1 VGAFVC
7 GGRTLKNCLI
17 NHARTF
23 IFSTAMPPY
32 FAGQIQAALELA
44 VAADAER
51 AQLRRIAGSI
61 REAVTAAG
69 LDSGS
74 SSTQIVPIYLGSN
87 EAALQMASVLHSA
100 GFAVRAIRPPTV
112 PAGTSRIRIS
122 LTARITMD
130 EIDRLA
136 RAISVASKA
145 LQQVPSTAA
154 VHG

>member
-1 VGAFVC
+1 MA
-7 GGRTLKNCLI
+7 
-17 NHARTF
+17 
-23 IFSTAMPPY
+23 
-32 FAGQIQAALELA
+32 
-44 VAADAER
+44 
-51 AQLRRIAGSI
+51 
-61 REAVTAAG
+61 AAG

-87 EAALQMASVLHSA
+87 ETALQVAAQLREA

-136 RAISVASKA
+136 RAISVASKS
-145 LQQVPSTAA
+145 LHQVHSTAA